1 MKRLRLR
8 RSRTALVGVFFGF
21 TALPLLAATV
31 IAEVPA
37 SVDSYGSSAFASGIH
52 VIAGSNND
60 PNFSHGAIGNRYP
73 LAQAG
78 QDISPASA
86 ASASINDY
94 GPLVSTVLGNACNA
108 PPPSPLPQPSP
119 PPSPDYCLEPIR
131 AALPYANAQYPHPP
145 GVGDASTNGP
155 NGSNIGTAS
164 AHAEELAARADGAYA
179 GSPTSAPAA
188 AITNATAHSETVVAK
203 DGSITV
209 KTHSHLGSACFGSCN
224 LSNWL
229 VVTNTDVQTIVTA
242 VNGKPVPEA
251 VVAPGLVQFCSA
263 PGNCQVVQVSSNGVT
278 VGGIPAPTPPPPP
291 PGAPVTV
298 PGVPSNVPV
307 PGLGGSA
314 QSPFFKIR
322 TIDPKKV
329 VTGSTGSVDAF
340 GLDVEVM
347 QPGNQ
352 EAGIPDAQVEFIIGE
367 GHAEGFSL
375 ASLGLGGGSLD
386 LGNGADFGPGVSG
399 IVSEIAGSNP
409 EGSSANVSL
418 PKIRHTKTGNAGGLA
433 LAGALRPPF
442 ILWFYAWEA
451 SALAAAAAM
460 VWARRQHLRELAEQ
474 AALEP

>member
-179 GSPTSAPAA
+179 GSPT
-188 AITNATAHSETVVAK
+188 
-203 DGSITV
+203 
-209 KTHSHLGSACFGSCN
+209 
-224 LSNWL
+224 
-229 VVTNTDVQTIVTA
+229 
-242 VNGKPVPEA
+242 
-251 VVAPGLVQFCSA
+251 
-263 PGNCQVVQVSSNGVT
+263 
-278 VGGIPAPTPPPPP
+278 VGGLPAPTPPPPP